1 MTSTPETSTDERLR
15 RYAEL
20 VVRVGANVQP
30 GQEVVVL
37 CHVENAP
44 TARAMVRE
52 AYRAGAAR
60 VEVRYSDA
68 HVRRAAIELGP
79 EEMLGRS
86 PEHMQEQV
94 RSWRELK
101 PALIQ
106 LTGDPAPELL
116 ADLDPAL
123 VGKSEPRDLRALYIP
138 LVTERIINWVIV
150 ASPNAGWA
158 QAMFGEPD
166 VERLWEAVAA
176 ATRLDADDPVAAW
189 REHDARLKQRAAVL
203 NAHRFD
209 AVRFRG
215 PGTDLVV
222 GLMPQSRWMCASFT
236 TRDGIVHIPNLPT
249 EEVFTSPD
257 WRRAEG
263 TVSSTMPLSLAGT
276 VVRDLVLRFEQGRVV
291 DVSAS
296 AGAGVVRSQ
305 LEADP
310 QAPYLGE
317 VALVDGSSA
326 VGKTG
331 LIFQDTLFD
340 ENATCHIAYGNG
352 LPMAVEGTDG
362 LSPEELLAMG
372 VNMSGQHTD
381 FMIGGPEVDV
391 DGLDRDGKATPIL
404 RNDVFVLESP

>member
-1 MTSTPETSTDERLR
+1 VAEPPPGAGGRLR

-20 VVRVGANVQP
+20 AVRVGANVQP

-37 CHVENAP
+37 CQVDHAE
-44 TARAMVRE
+44 TARAVARE
-52 AYRAGAAR
+52 AYRAGASR
-60 VEVRYSDA
+60 VEVRYADQ
-68 HVRRAAIELGP
+68 HLRRAAIELGP

-86 PEHMQEQV
+86 PEHLQEQV
-94 RSWRELK
+94 RSWRETK

-106 LTGDPAPELL
+106 LSGDPEPELL

-123 VGKSEPRDLRALYIP
+123 VGKSEARDLRALYIP
-138 LVTERIINWVIV
+138 LVTERIVNWAIV

-158 QAMFGEPD
+158 QAVFGEPD
-166 VERLWEAVAA
+166 LERLWQAVAV

-189 REHDARLKQRAAVL
+189 RQHDATLKARAAVL
-203 NAHRFD
+203 NERAFD

-215 PGTDLVV
+215 PGTDLLV
-222 GLMPQSRWMCASFT
+222 GLMPQSRWACASFT
-236 TRDGIVHIPNLPT
+236 TVDGIVHIPNIPT

-257 WRRAEG
+257 WRRTEG
-263 TVSSTMPLSLAGT
+263 TVRSTMPLAAAGT
-276 VVRDLVLRFEQGRVV
+276 VVRDLELRFEQGKVV
-291 DVSAS
+291 AVKAS
-296 AGAGVVRSQ
+296 AGAGIVRSQ

-310 QAPYLGE
+310 QAAYLGE

-331 LIFQDTLFD
+331 LVFQDTLFD
-340 ENATCHIAYGNG
+340 ENASCHIAYGNG
-352 LPMAVEGTDG
+352 LPMAVEGSDG

-391 DGLDRDGKATPIL
+391 DGIDRDGRVTPIL
-404 RNDVFVLESP
+404 RDDVFVLG